1 MLKVILVRSQ
11 VEMRSML
18 WETGGKAILVI
29 KWQRTWLN
37 CLLVSVVFVEF
48 PSDEIGYLFEEIFK
62 QNFEGVALFL
72 LNAYSKMGKEKD
84 RLKKRLFSKKE
95 AELEDLGNLPIHIA
109 TREEACKESTIRGTE
124 QPFDE
129 EIMYVTHGLNPAF

>member
-1 MLKVILVRSQ
+1 MKLDI
-11 VEMRSML
+11 
-18 WETGGKAILVI
+18 
-29 KWQRTWLN
+29 
-37 CLLVSVVFVEF
+37 
-48 PSDEIGYLFEEIFK
+48 YLRRFFK